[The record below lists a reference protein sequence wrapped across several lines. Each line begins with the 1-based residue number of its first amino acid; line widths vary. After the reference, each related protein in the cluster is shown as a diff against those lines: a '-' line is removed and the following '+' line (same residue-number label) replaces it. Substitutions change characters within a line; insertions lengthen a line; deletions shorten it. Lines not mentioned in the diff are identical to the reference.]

1 MKTITNCQKGENMKY
16 INQKFTED
24 LLVSKAKKRITIKQ
38 LAVITGVNR
47 STLSDIIKGKT
58 VIVQER
64 TFDKLNDW
72 LLKEEEK

>member
-1 MKTITNCQKGENMKY
+1 MKY
-16 INQKFTED
+16 INQKFTEN

-38 LAVITGVNR
+38 LAVVTSVNR

-72 LLKEEEK
+72 LLKEEDR

>member
-1 MKTITNCQKGENMKY
+1 MKY
-16 INQKFTED
+16 INQKFTEN

-38 LAVITGVNR
+38 LAVVTSVNR

>member
-1 MKTITNCQKGENMKY
+1 MKY

-72 LLKEEEK
+72 LLKEEK

>member
-1 MKTITNCQKGENMKY
+1 MKY

>member
-1 MKTITNCQKGENMKY
+1 MKY
-16 INQKFTED
+16 INQKFTEN

-38 LAVITGVNR
+38 LAVVSSVNR

-72 LLKEEEK
+72 LLKEEDR

>member
-1 MKTITNCQKGENMKY
+1 MKY

-72 LLKEEEK
+72 LLKEEKK